1 VTPQEEKRIRKW
13 NNELSSDVQITLLV
27 TEDKRSREFGEFCE
41 NLTCLA
47 PKIDIVKDE
56 GEPKEAPVIQ
66 IGHAVRYHA
75 IPLGTELEPFLEAIS
90 VLDKKSA
97 QIPGS
102 VRDYL
107 EKIRLPVILRLFVSQ
122 QCPFCPVTVRQIT
135 PLTAANEFIRL
146 TIIDC
151 TLFPE
156 IAQLN
161 RIQSVPTLL
170 FEEHFRWTGSFQMEE
185 LLEVIIN
192 RDPVK
197 LGASSLEKIL
207 KEGNAAQLAKMM
219 LHKDKIFPAF
229 IDLLI
234 HKKWPVRLG
243 AMVTMEEIASQNPEL
258 AAQIID
264 PLWER
269 FHHVEDQVKGDII
282 YALGEL
288 GKDRI
293 SPRLEMVLN
302 GQYDKEVKEAAK
314 EALQKTTRP

>member
-1 VTPQEEKRIRKW
+1 MTPQEEKRIRKW
-13 NNELSSDVQITLLV
+13 NNELSSDVRITLLV

-41 NLTCLA
+41 NLTRLA
-47 PKIDIVKDE
+47 PKIDIVKEE

-66 IGHAVRYHA
+66 IGHAVHYHA

-135 PLTAANEFIRL
+135 PLTAVNELIRL

-156 IAQLN
+156 MAQLD

-170 FEEHFRWTGSFQMEE
+170 FEEQFRWTGSFQMEE
-185 LLEVIIN
+185 LLEVITN
-192 RDPVK
+192 RDPAK
-197 LGASSLEKIL
+197 LGTSSLEKIL

-243 AMVTMEEIASQNPEL
+243 AMVTMEEIDSQNSEL
-258 AAQIID
+258 AAQVID

-269 FHHVEDQVKGDII
+269 FHRVEDQVKGDII
-282 YALGEL
+282 YVLGGL
-288 GKDRI
+288 GRDRI
-293 SPRLEMVLN
+293 APRLEMVLN
-302 GQYDKEVKEAAK
+302 GQYDNEVKEAAK
-314 EALQKTTRP
+314 EALQKITRP

>member
-1 VTPQEEKRIRKW
+1 MTPQEEKRIRKW
-13 NNELSSDVQITLLV
+13 NNELSSDVRITLLV
-27 TEDKRSREFGEFCE
+27 AEDKRSKEFGEFCE
-41 NLTCLA
+41 NLTRLA
-47 PKIDIVKDE
+47 PKIDIVKEE

-66 IGHAVRYHA
+66 IGHAVHYHA

-135 PLTAANEFIRL
+135 PLTAVNELIRL

-156 IAQLN
+156 MAQLD

-170 FEEHFRWTGSFQMEE
+170 FEEQFRWTGSFQMEE
-185 LLEVIIN
+185 LLEVITN
-192 RDPVK
+192 RDPAK
-197 LGASSLEKIL
+197 LGTSSLEKIL

-243 AMVTMEEIASQNPEL
+243 AMVTMEEIDSQNSEL
-258 AAQIID
+258 AAQVID

-269 FHHVEDQVKGDII
+269 FHRVEDQVKGDII
-282 YALGEL
+282 YVLGGL
-288 GKDRI
+288 GRDRI
-293 SPRLEMVLN
+293 APRLEMVLN
-302 GQYDKEVKEAAK
+302 GQYDNEVKEAAK
-314 EALQKTTRP
+314 EALQKITRP